1 MALPLCPPHRIE
13 EAFELMRQEVANMS
27 PAVDAFAEEYLD
39 YIRATYMNGNYGTA
53 TDGFEWNVYDD
64 VEQGFLTNNPS
75 EGANNRLRTR
85 AGVDHPGIYRFCE
98 LMRQETENTKNKCE
112 QFEEGVLQPG
122 QANQRTSKVA
132 HNRVHL
138 KAMLERGQTS
148 LRKYLRALG
157 RMTHI
162 VKNKPRRGGQVGAAS
177 IMREALASVADDQ
190 DGAPPPPRRTRGA
203 RGGRMGRA
211 GGARGRGAAPR
222 YRCVRILKTNSFTD

>member
-1 MALPLCPPHRIE
+1 MSMALPLCPPHRIE

-190 DGAPPPPRRTRGA
+190 DGAPPRRTRGA